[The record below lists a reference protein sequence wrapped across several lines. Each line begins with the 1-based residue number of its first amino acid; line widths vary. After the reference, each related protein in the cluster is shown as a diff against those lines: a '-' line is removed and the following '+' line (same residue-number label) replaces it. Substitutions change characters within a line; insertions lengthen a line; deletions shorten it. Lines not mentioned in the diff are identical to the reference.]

1 MALYWMKKDYDEQLQ
16 MQTKINKTLMMK
28 KTFQGYNDNQNLLST
43 SESDPWVVSSFNEDE
58 RYELL
63 RNDTLQ
69 NDYIHTQMSYEPFF
83 TVNARTQKDHY
94 PWWYTHKSFKKAE
107 TFWNEWQTN
116 WLKFS
121 RLESQF
127 PKFFNWTNY

>member
-28 KTFQGYNDNQNLLST
+28 NTFQGYNDNQNLLST

-83 TVNARTQKDHY
+83 TVNARTRKDHY
-94 PWWYTHKSFKKAE
+94 PWWYTHKSFKG
-107 TFWNEWQTN
+107 WNLLEWMTN
-116 WLKFS
+116 KLA
-121 RLESQF
+121 
-127 PKFFNWTNY
+127 